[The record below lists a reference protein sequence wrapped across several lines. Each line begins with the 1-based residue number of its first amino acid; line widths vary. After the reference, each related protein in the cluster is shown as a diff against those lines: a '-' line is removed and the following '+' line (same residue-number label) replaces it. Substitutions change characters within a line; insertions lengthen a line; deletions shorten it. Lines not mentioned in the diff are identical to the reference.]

1 MKNKKLVGL
10 VLVGLLAVGGIAGG
24 TLAYFTDSKEATN
37 VITMGKVAIDLTEP
51 NFEADKKIE
60 NVKPNQVITKDPT
73 ITVKADSN
81 DAYVRATISFSD
93 ALTKIQQDEL
103 LANIVI
109 NNGWKLE
116 NGYYYYN
123 KALAAGESAVLFDE
137 VKIPETW
144 DNTMASKTFEI
155 NVKGEAIQK
164 DSFTPATDVNGFVT
178 GWFYSDGSAVV
189 AK

>member
-24 TLAYFTDSKEATN
+24 TLAYFTDSKEAIN

-60 NVKPNQVITKDPT
+60 NVKPNQVIAKDPT
-73 ITVKADSN
+73 ITVKTDSN
-81 DAYVRATISFSD
+81 DAYVRATISFSG
-93 ALTKIQQDEL
+93 ALTKTQQDEL

-123 KALAAGESAVLFDE
+123 KALAAGKSAVLFDE